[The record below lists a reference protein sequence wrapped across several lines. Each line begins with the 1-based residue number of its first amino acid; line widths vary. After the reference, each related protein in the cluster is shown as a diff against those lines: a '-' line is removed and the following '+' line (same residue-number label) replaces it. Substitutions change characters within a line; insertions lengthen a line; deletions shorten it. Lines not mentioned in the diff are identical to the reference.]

1 MDGWVGAWGPQVSG
15 GSDGEWVLGVY
26 CYGNRSRLGVVVA
39 GGAGIW
45 DPGSRWWWS
54 LVVTADQGPAVE
66 LLQRLDVVVL
76 VVLWITV
83 RRRECAPLQEGD
95 VAGT

>member
-1 MDGWVGAWGPQVSG
+1 MGGCVGPP
-15 GSDGEWVLGVY
+15 GEWVLGVY

-54 LVVTADQGPAVE
+54 LVVTADQGPG
-66 LLQRLDVVVL
+66 RWSCCSGWTWWCL

-83 RRRECAPLQEGD
+83 RRREYAPLQEGD

>member
-1 MDGWVGAWGPQVSG
+1 MGAWGPRVSG

-39 GGAGIW
+39 GGAGGAGIW

-54 LVVTADQGPAVE
+54 LVVTLTRARAVE
-66 LLQRLDVVVL
+66 LLQRLDVVVPGGA
-76 VVLWITV
+76 VDN
-83 RRRECAPLQEGD
+83 CAP
-95 VAGT
+95 A

>member
-1 MDGWVGAWGPQVSG
+1 MMVSG
-15 GSDGEWVLGVY
+15 CLVCTAMGIDRGLG
-26 CYGNRSRLGVVVA
+26 
-39 GGAGIW
+39 
-45 DPGSRWWWS
+45 WWS
-54 LVVTADQGPAVE
+54 L
-66 LLQRLDVVVL
+66 VVL